1 MSRTKEILVIDDNED
16 IGEVVRAV
24 AERAKMSCTVTT
36 SVDAFLAALTAETD
50 LIFLDMKM
58 PEMNGR
64 EMMELLAVH
73 HCSAGIVLMSG
84 LGSSVLGAAEGYGR
98 GLGLKMVGTLPKPFR
113 VAELS
118 ELLRKQGGGRAA
130 FLG

>member
-1 MSRTKEILVIDDNED
+1 MSKAKEILVIDDNED

-24 AERAKMSCTVTT
+24 ADREKRKCTVTT
-36 SVDAFLAALTAETD
+36 SVDAFLAELTESID

-64 EMMELLAVH
+64 ELLGLLAAH

-84 LGSSVLGAAEGYGR
+84 LGGGLLAQTEVYGR
-98 GLGLKMVGTLPKPFR
+98 GLGLKIVGTLPKPFR

-118 ELLRKQGGGRAA
+118 VFLRK
-130 FLG
+130 